1 MSLYIVYIA
10 SICLTEQRI
19 VQIGAEIVSL
29 REQMGTGT
37 GMSMF
42 SILTCPSCSGSRVQC
57 MFAWTAND
65 SAKGINRIWGTR
77 ELDYVWLCKGWSH
90 VSTEGCEILGCLD
103 MFGWEFQIQNIYG
116 RHCVAPLEFAF
127 TSDSVII
134 WASVWALLKP
144 LLCSSL
150 CGKTCN
156 MARSASRVLACVL
169 LALACSAM
177 LCFVGTTPSPAAGS
191 TPLKQSLRAPAVQME
206 ARGGGE
212 GALGDMSPDTYI
224 IGITVFGIASLFANI
239 SGFFNPWEDQSREW
253 QRPWYVGF

>member
-116 RHCVAPLEFAF
+116 RHCVAPIEFAF

-134 WASVWALLKP
+134 LAWAWALLKP

-150 CGKTCN
+150 CVAK
-156 MARSASRVLACVL
+156 LATW
-169 LALACSAM
+169 LALPHVCSLACSWPLPARRCFALWAPLPVLLLEALRWSS
-177 LCFVGTTPSPAAGS
+177 LCGHRPCSWRHEVVVRVPLATWVPTPTSLASPCLGLHPCLPTSAASSTHEKTRVESGS
-191 TPLKQSLRAPAVQME
+191 
-206 ARGGGE
+206 GH
-212 GALGDMSPDTYI
+212 DM
-224 IGITVFGIASLFANI
+224 
-239 SGFFNPWEDQSREW
+239 
-253 QRPWYVGF
+253 